1 MSPRQSE
8 ARAATAARLDGMDWP
23 VALSIVA
30 FGVHVGIRVSDERNA
45 ESLLR
50 HLPPGATRGAFAS
63 QGRVY
68 SLVLEGD
75 DGGEARG
82 TLYVDG
88 SRVARHS
95 LAALAHTFETHLQLY
110 IAEMAPE
117 HVFVHAGV
125 VGWRGRAIVL
135 PGRSY
140 CGKTTLVAALV
151 DAGADY
157 YSDEYAAFDATGR
170 VHAYARALSI
180 RAAGTSGL
188 TRRRIDAPDQG
199 GEPLPVGL
207 VVVSAYRAGAEFQPR
222 RLSPGE
228 GALAL
233 VANTVPARRVPERM
247 LVTLERVVAQA
258 RLVSSDRGEAA
269 AVAREILVLAKETES
284 A

>member
-1 MSPRQSE
+1 MSSPQGE
-8 ARAATAARLDGMDWP
+8 TRAATAARLDGMDWP

-30 FGVHVGIRVSDERNA
+30 FGVHVGIRVNDQRVA
-45 ESLLR
+45 ENLLR
-50 HLPPGATRGAFAS
+50 HLPPGATRTAFAPE
-63 QGRVY
+63 GRVY
-68 SLVLEGD
+68 SLVLEGE
-75 DGGEARG
+75 GGGDARG
-82 TLYVDG
+82 SLYVDG
-88 SRVARHS
+88 SRVGRHS
-95 LAALAHTFETHLQLY
+95 LAALAHVFETHLQLH

-125 VGWRGRAIVL
+125 VGWQGRAIVI

-157 YSDEYAAFDATGR
+157 YSDEYAALDAAGR
-170 VHAYARALSI
+170 VHPYARALSI
-180 RAAGTSGL
+180 REAGASGL
-188 TRRRIDAPDQG
+188 TRRRIDAGDQAG
-199 GEPLPVGL
+199 GPLPVAL
-207 VVVSAYRAGAEFQPR
+207 VVVSAYRAGAEFRPR

-247 LVTLERVVAQA
+247 LATLERVVADAQV
-258 RLVSSDRGEAA
+258 VSSDRGEAA
-269 AVAREILVLAKETES
+269 AVAGEILVLAMEGKR